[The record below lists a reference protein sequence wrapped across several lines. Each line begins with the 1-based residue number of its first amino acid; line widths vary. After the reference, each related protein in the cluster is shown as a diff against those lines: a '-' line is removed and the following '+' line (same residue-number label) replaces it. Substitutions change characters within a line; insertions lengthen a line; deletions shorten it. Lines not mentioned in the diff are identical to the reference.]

1 MIYLCMTWGVRRHFL
16 SVQLKGF
23 TFCMR
28 FFQQHHGWV
37 ISVWMEEKQTLSLLV
52 YFLGQI
58 CLLWIIVI
66 ADSSVKYYPFWKIYT
81 RVFILSTYKGLQ
93 TWASLRCCDVIE
105 LPPVPI
111 FIIFLA
117 LFITL
122 FIYLL
127 FLCLMVSMFLSWLVS
142 LCQFAL

>member
-1 MIYLCMTWGVRRHFL
+1 MNISAWLQRWDAISYLCSLKVSSFVWG
-16 SVQLKGF
+16 
-23 TFCMR
+23 
-28 FFQQHHGWV
+28 FFHNT
-37 ISVWMEEKQTLSLLV
+37 KQTLSLLL
-52 YFLGQI
+52 YILGQI

-66 ADSSVKYYPFWKIYT
+66 ANSNVKYYPFWKIYT

-127 FLCLMVSMFLSWLVS
+127 LLCLMVSMFLFWLVS
-142 LCQFAL
+142 LYQFAL